1 MTYIW
6 KPPKEVVDE
15 SNVKVYMDKKNYKS
29 YKDFVKYSCENIR
42 KFWSEMIE
50 DLNID
55 LFEDYKEVLDISK
68 GVEWAKWFIDGK
80 VNVTYNALDRHKTD
94 KTAFIWYGENGEV
107 EKISY
112 FELKDKVARLAGYLK
127 EIGIKKGDVIATYLP
142 MLPETIVTLFATLKV
157 GAIFAPI
164 FSGFSPS
171 AVAQRLSDSEAK
183 LLVTCDGYYRRG
195 KVIELKKMADEA
207 IKLSNLN
214 IKKLVVKRAYL
225 EISLEENEQYFD
237 EALKSKRFEECEQ
250 TNTEDPALLLYTS
263 GTTGKPK
270 GSIITHIGALLQPT
284 KEINFN
290 MDLKENGTLFWITD
304 IGWMMGPWQIIGS
317 QTLHATHVI
326 FEGAIDYPEQD
337 RIWRIIEDSH
347 VTAFGFA
354 ATVARILK
362 RYGSKIAKNRDL
374 SSIRTFGN
382 TGEPIDPDTWLW
394 IMKEIGEEKRPFIN
408 LSGGTE
414 IFGCFLLPS
423 PVVELKPSTLWGPGL
438 GMDVDVFDDEGNPVR
453 GKIGYLVCK
462 KPAPSMTKGFW
473 KDEKRYIETYW
484 SKYPSVWYHGDL
496 ALIDEDGFWYLL
508 GRTDDTIKVA
518 GKRIGPA
525 EIEGAI
531 NNHYAVS
538 ESACIGIPHELKG
551 EEIACFVVLKKGYE
565 DYKKIE
571 NEIREKVIKD
581 IGKAFE
587 PSKIYFVKDL
597 PKTRSGKIM
606 RRIIRNVVLN
616 KELGEISVLEN
627 LDSIEEIKKVISQI
641 SP

>member
-374 SSIRTFGN
+374 SSIRAFGN

>member
-374 SSIRTFGN
+374 SSIRAFGN

-627 LDSIEEIKKVISQI
+627 PDSIEEIKKVISQI

>member
-6 KPPKEVVDE
+6 KPPREVIEE
-15 SNVKVYMDKKNYKS
+15 SNVKEYLDKKNYKS

-42 KFWSEMIE
+42 KFWSEIIE
-50 DLNID
+50 PLNIEF
-55 LFEDYKEVLDISK
+55 FEDYKEVLDISK
-68 GVEWAKWFIDGK
+68 GVEWARWFIGGK

-107 EKISY
+107 KKVSY
-112 FELKDKVARLAGYLK
+112 FELKDKVARLAGYFK

-142 MLPETIVTLFATLKV
+142 MIPETIITLFATLKV

-171 AVAQRLSDSEAK
+171 AVAQRLSDAEPK

-195 KVIELKKMADEA
+195 KIIELKKMSDEA
-207 IKLSNLN
+207 VKLSNLN
-214 IKKLVVKRAYL
+214 IKRLIVRRIGL
-225 EISLEENEQYFD
+225 EISLDENDQYFD
-237 EALKSKRFEECEQ
+237 EALKSERFEEHEQ
-250 TNTEDPALLLYTS
+250 TNAEDPALLLYTS

-284 KEINFN
+284 KEIYFN

-394 IMKEIGEEKRPFIN
+394 IMKDIGEEKRPFIN

-453 GKIGYLVCK
+453 GKVGYLVCK

-484 SKYPSVWYHGDL
+484 SKYPSIWYHGDL

-508 GRTDDTIKVA
+508 GRADDTIKVA

-571 NEIREKVIKD
+571 NEIREKVIKE
-581 IGKAFE
+581 IGKSFE
-587 PSKIYFVKDL
+587 PSRIYFVKDL

-606 RRIIRNVVLN
+606 RRIIRNVFLN

-627 LDSIEEIKKVISQI
+627 PDSIEEIRKVISQTF
-641 SP
+641 P

>member
-627 LDSIEEIKKVISQI
+627 PDSIEEIKKVISQI